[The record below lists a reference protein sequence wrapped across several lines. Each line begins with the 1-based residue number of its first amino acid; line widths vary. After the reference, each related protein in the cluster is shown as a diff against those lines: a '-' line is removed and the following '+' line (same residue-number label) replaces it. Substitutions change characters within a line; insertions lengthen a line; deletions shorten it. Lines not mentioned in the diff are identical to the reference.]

1 MPTLQIPD
9 NVKILLNVREAA
21 EALAVSQVT
30 VRRAVADGRI
40 HHVRIG
46 KRVLFRLP
54 DLEAFAASCVVSA
67 KSSPHP
73 NGRHTQNGGV
83 E

>member
-1 MPTLQIPD
+1 MPTLILPE
-9 NVKILLNVREAA
+9 NIRILLNVREAA

-30 VRRAVADGRI
+30 VRRAAADGRI
-40 HHVRIG
+40 QPVRIG

-67 KSSPHP
+67 ESSPRPRGGHP
-73 NGRHTQNGGV
+73 QKGGV
-83 E
+83 K